1 MTATIHQNALRL
13 KAKLDEIQDRELS
26 IEAKLLLGEARTLA
40 AAITGALGAT
50 PSTTPIKTQE
60 KKTVLIVDDD
70 EDVQRTLSYL
80 LPKRGAFEVLTLSDP
95 TQAVELIKARRP
107 DVVLMDLM
115 MPQMTGFELLQRL
128 KADPE
133 TSHVKVLIGS
143 SRSYD
148 KDRVAV
154 LESGAHDFIAKPYNV
169 PELVLRLQHLL
180 G

>member
-1 MTATIHQNALRL
+1 MTEAVKQLALRL
-13 KAKLDEIQDRELS
+13 KAKLDEVQDRDLS
-26 IEAKLLLGEARTLA
+26 LEAKLLLTEARTIAAEITATLGGAPAVLA
-40 AAITGALGAT
+40 GQPARKR
-50 PSTTPIKTQE
+50 S
-60 KKTVLIVDDD
+60 VLIVDDD
-70 EDVQRTLSYL
+70 EDVQRTLTYL
-80 LPKRGAFEVLTLSDP
+80 LPKRGAFEVFTLSDP
-95 TQAVELIKARRP
+95 TQAIALIKARRP
-107 DVVLMDLM
+107 DIVLMDLM

-133 TSHVKVLIGS
+133 TSSVKVLIGS

-169 PELVLRLQHLL
+169 PELVLRLNHIL